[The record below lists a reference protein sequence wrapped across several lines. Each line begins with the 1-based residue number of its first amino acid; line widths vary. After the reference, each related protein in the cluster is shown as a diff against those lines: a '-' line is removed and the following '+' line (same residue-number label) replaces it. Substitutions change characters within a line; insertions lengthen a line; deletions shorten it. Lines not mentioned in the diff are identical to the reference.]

1 MYTTHTHTSMWYA
14 RTHARTHTHI
24 HTLTGNLVSYI
35 QNEHPIFCSAVFSA
49 CLLHSLPKPCSHAA
63 SISLIQ
69 SICIFNCSFSI
80 AFSLLCVTPSWSPRC
95 SHWYATPA
103 SATVNKGKSLM
114 SVSKTI
120 ILFSIIISPAH
131 YYFTQACTHSVCHQ
145 KY

>member
-1 MYTTHTHTSMWYA
+1 MHTHTHT
-14 RTHARTHTHI
+14 
-24 HTLTGNLVSYI
+24 HTLTGNLVSFYI
-35 QNEHPIFCSAVFSA
+35 QKEHPIFCSAVFSA
-49 CLLHSLPKPCSHAA
+49 CLLHSPPEPCSHAA
-63 SISLIQ
+63 SISVIQ
-69 SICIFNCSFSI
+69 SICIFNFSFSI
-80 AFSLLCVTPSWSPRC
+80 AFSLPCVTPSCPPRC